1 MESLNNISE
10 EQQDLL
16 RELANIGV
24 GNAVTS
30 LSSMLNDERI
40 DMAVPVV
47 KVEPLQDVPESFGDP
62 ENLVTATFCE
72 AECTSFGLVV
82 VFVMP
87 LEAAQK
93 MILRIMPESS
103 EDMGEMERS
112 LLMELGNIV
121 TGSYLSA
128 LSFMTGLTF
137 NASPPK
143 LGVDMAGAILGTV
156 IAETTTVD
164 DQLILL
170 KTFLNVEN
178 NGIEGSVL
186 ILPDSGSL
194 DTLFK
199 QLGAM

>member
-1 MESLNNISE
+1 MDSFDKISE

-30 LSSMLNDERI
+30 LSTMLNNEKI
-40 DMAVPVV
+40 DMSVPVV
-47 KVEPLQDVPESFGDP
+47 KVAPLQDVPDSFGDP

-72 AECTSFGLVV
+72 AECQQFGLVV

-87 LEAAQK
+87 LEAAQNIIK
-93 MILRIMPESS
+93 RIMPDSS
-103 EDMGEMERS
+103 EEVGEMESS
-112 LLMELGNIV
+112 LLMELGNII

-143 LGVDMAGAILGTV
+143 LGIDMAAAILGTV
-156 IAETTTVD
+156 IAETKTVD

-170 KTFLNVEN
+170 NTSLNIESD
-178 NGIEGSVL
+178 GIEGSVL

-194 DTLFK
+194 IALCK
-199 QLGAM
+199 QLGAL